1 MFARFKGALV
11 IDDMIAQVGDM
22 LVGED
27 IVVCTLTFHDAIEL
41 FDIGDTGIYPVFAPV
56 CRVGFEFCV
65 ELLSYGDVFL
75 LQLLV
80 SFAYFRQIFRTFF
93 VLEIRLSRF
102 VASFLIEVIEYPSQL
117 G

>member
-27 IVVCTLTFHDAIEL
+27 IVVFTLTLHDAIEL

-80 SFAYFRQIFRTFF
+80 SFAYFRQIFRTF
-93 VLEIRLSRF
+93 LSWKSDF
-102 VASFLIEVIEYPSQL
+102 PDL
-117 G
+117 

>member
-41 FDIGDTGIYPVFAPV
+41 FDIGDTGYTQSLHLY
-56 CRVGFEFCV
+56 VGSA
-65 ELLSYGDVFL
+65 LS
-75 LQLLV
+75 
-80 SFAYFRQIFRTFF
+80 SA
-93 VLEIRLSRF
+93 
-102 VASFLIEVIEYPSQL
+102 
-117 G
+117 